1 MRRFN
6 SVVVKNGA
14 AVAYS
19 SVGTSTRPDP
29 PAGESG
35 AVEIAITSYV
45 CIWCLCFYV
54 PGYLTRSPLIFTDSR
69 IVESQTQTLNVYV
82 YDMYNVYVSIIDV
95 IINMIMFAIRQC
107 AAWASS
113 STTHTYTFPKRRKQK
128 EIKQIS
134 PFTCCSREPNVYV
147 NANLAL
153 TAVAV
158 SRSIQFILHERTSPN
173 RKRKY
178 A

>member
-1 MRRFN
+1 MRPFT
-6 SVVVKNGA
+6 SVVVNNGT
-14 AVAYS
+14 AVAYN
-19 SVGTSTRPDP
+19 SVSTSTRPDP

-107 AAWASS
+107 AA
-113 STTHTYTFPKRRKQK
+113 
-128 EIKQIS
+128 
-134 PFTCCSREPNVYV
+134 
-147 NANLAL
+147 
-153 TAVAV
+153 
-158 SRSIQFILHERTSPN
+158 
-173 RKRKY
+173 
-178 A
+178 